1 MKFVTLRGSSE
12 PIRVQKIICL
22 GQNYAEHAKEMK
34 FDVPVSPVLFLKPPS
49 AIIHQGEQIVIPAIS
64 NDVHHE
70 VELTVLIG
78 ENGKNIPSKSAL
90 QYVAGYGI
98 GLDMT
103 MRDVQLEAKKK
114 GLPWSLA
121 KGFDTSAPLSEFI
134 PAVLVGDPMSLNI
147 HLNINGKVR
156 QSSSA
161 SKLIFPIDAIIVYIS
176 QFMTLER
183 GDVIYTGTPEG
194 VSRVDHGD
202 TLEAVLQHA
211 DGHVVASL
219 SVSVQ

>member
-1 MKFVTLRGSSE
+1 MKSVTLRGSAE
-12 PIRVQKIICL
+12 PILVQKIICL

-34 FDVPVSPVLFLKPPS
+34 LDVPASPVFFLKPPS
-49 AIIHQGEQIVIPAIS
+49 AIIHQGEQIVIPSIS

-78 ENGKNIPSKSAL
+78 KRGKNISHESAL
-90 QYVAGYGI
+90 QYVAGYGV

-134 PAVLVGDPMSLNI
+134 PAALVGDPMSLSI
-147 HLNINGKVR
+147 QLKINGKVK
-156 QSSSA
+156 QSSST
-161 SKLIFPIDAIIVYIS
+161 SKLIFPVDTIIAYIS

-194 VSRVDHGD
+194 VSRVDHGG
-202 TLEAVLQHA
+202 TLEAVMQDG
-211 DGHVVASL
+211 DGHVLVSL
-219 SVSVQ
+219 SVSIQ

>member
-1 MKFVTLRGSSE
+1 MNSVTLRGSVE
-12 PIRVQKIICL
+12 PILVQKIICL

-34 FDVPVSPVLFLKPPS
+34 FEVPVSPVFFLKPPS
-49 AIIHQGEQIVIPAIS
+49 AIIHQGEQIIIPTIS
-64 NDVHHE
+64 NDVQHE
-70 VELTVLIG
+70 IELTVLIG
-78 ENGKNIPSKSAL
+78 KRGKNITRKSAL
-90 QYVAGYGI
+90 QYVAGYSV

-134 PAVLVGDPMSLNI
+134 PVALVGNPMSLSI
-147 HLNINGKVR
+147 QLKINGTVR
-156 QSSSA
+156 QSSST
-161 SKLIFPIDAIIVYIS
+161 SKLIFPVDTIIAYIS

-183 GDVIYTGTPEG
+183 GDIIYTGTPEG

-202 TLEAVLQHA
+202 TLEAILQHA
-211 DGHVVASL
+211 DGHVLTSL

>member
-1 MKFVTLRGSSE
+1 MKSVTLRGSSE

-34 FDVPVSPVLFLKPPS
+34 FDVPISPVFFLKPPS
-49 AIIHQGEQIVIPAIS
+49 AIIHQGEQIIIPTIS
-64 NDVHHE
+64 NDIHHE

-78 ENGKNIPSKSAL
+78 ERGKNIPRESAL
-90 QYVAGYGI
+90 QYVAGYGV

-134 PAVLVGDPMSLNI
+134 PAALVGDPMSLSI
-147 HLNINGKVR
+147 QLKINGTVR
-156 QSSSA
+156 QSSST
-161 SKLIFPIDAIIVYIS
+161 SKLIFSVATVIAYIS

-202 TLEAVLQHA
+202 TLEAFLQDA
-211 DGHVVASL
+211 DGHILTSLSL
-219 SVSVQ
+219 SVQ

>member
-1 MKFVTLRGSSE
+1 MKSVTLRGSGE
-12 PIRVQKIICL
+12 PILVQKIICL

-34 FDVPVSPVLFLKPPS
+34 FDVPVSPVFFLKPPS
-49 AIIHQGEQIVIPAIS
+49 AIIHQGEQVIIPPIS
-64 NDVHHE
+64 NDVHYE

-78 ENGKNIPSKSAL
+78 EKGKDIPRESAL
-90 QYVAGYGI
+90 QYVAGYSV

-134 PAVLVGDPMSLNI
+134 PAALVGNPMSLNI
-147 HLNINGKVR
+147 QLTVNGKVK
-156 QSSSA
+156 QSSSI
-161 SKLIFPIDAIIVYIS
+161 SKLIFPVDTIIAYIS

-183 GDVIYTGTPEG
+183 GDVIYTGTPAG

-202 TLEAVLQHA
+202 SLEAILQHA
-211 DGHVVASL
+211 DGHVLTSL
-219 SVSVQ
+219 SVSIQ

>member
-1 MKFVTLRGSSE
+1 MKSVTLRGSGE
-12 PIRVQKIICL
+12 PILVQKIICL

-34 FDVPVSPVLFLKPPS
+34 FDVPASPVFFLKPPS
-49 AIIHQGEQIVIPAIS
+49 AIIHQGEQIVNPTIS

-78 ENGKNIPSKSAL
+78 KRGKNISRESAL
-90 QYVAGYGI
+90 QYVSGYGV

-103 MRDVQLEAKKK
+103 MRDVQLEAKKR

-134 PAVLVGDPMSLNI
+134 PAALVGDPMSLSI
-147 HLNINGKVR
+147 QLKINGKVK
-156 QSSSA
+156 QSSST
-161 SKLIFPIDAIIVYIS
+161 SKLIFPVDTIIAYIS

-202 TLEAVLQHA
+202 TLEAVLQ
-211 DGHVVASL
+211 DGDGYVLASL
-219 SVSVQ
+219 SVSIQ